1 MNIIHTCTLSYGNIV
16 HDNHQSSTSPHEL
29 HMHKHLHMLYDC
41 LAYRCLLSKLMYE
54 HSYYHQLYPIVSCL
68 VNKGCLCVYQKAC
81 YELSRPPDPQA
92 SYEWNLVYS
101 NCSRVDN
108 NNVFIATCTVMTHRT
123 TQILRLFSL
132 C

>member
-81 YELSRPPDPQA
+81 YELSRPQTLRLA
-92 SYEWNLVYS
+92 MSGIL
-101 NCSRVDN
+101 
-108 NNVFIATCTVMTHRT
+108 CTVTVAEST
-123 TQILRLFSL
+123 TTMYL
-132 C
+132 